1 MIIVKKKRNFMLGF
15 LFLVIIITVI
25 CPVKTKAMDTHKW
38 MAHLAD
44 DVRFE
49 KLAIPG
55 VQNNSN
61 ACKNEKIIKQLNTGV
76 RFFDLSL
83 HCAEIEQTEESMAE
97 IERFIQKNKS
107 EFVLVVT
114 NNNPVVKRSN
124 STYRIDSRCGKT
136 KIKNFRGKILVVDS
150 KEMKELNI
158 HPYEKA
164 KNNGWR
170 YMLVANSIIPKL
182 NQSIITRMNN
192 KGVFMINIP
201 SWKEV
206 RKVINLNRDYKKP
219 KRVIY

>member
-1 MIIVKKKRNFMLGF
+1 MIIVKKKRNFILGF

-61 ACKNEKIIKQLNTGV
+61 ACKNEKITKQLNKGV

-114 NNNPVVKRSN
+114 NNNPVVKRLN
-124 STYRIDSRCGKT
+124 SAYRLESHCK
-136 KIKNFRGKILVVDS
+136 KIKINKLRGKILVVDS
-150 KEMKELNI
+150 KEMMELKI

-170 YMLVANSIIPKL
+170 YMLMANSILPKL
-182 NQSIITRMNN
+182 NQSIMTRMNS
-192 KGVFMINIP
+192 KGVFMINNP
-201 SWKEV
+201 CWKEV

>member
-1 MIIVKKKRNFMLGF
+1 
-15 LFLVIIITVI
+15 
-25 CPVKTKAMDTHKW
+25 

-61 ACKNEKIIKQLNTGV
+61 ACKNEKITKQLNKGV

-114 NNNPVVKRSN
+114 NNNPVVKRLN
-124 STYRIDSRCGKT
+124 SAYRLESHCK
-136 KIKNFRGKILVVDS
+136 KIKINKLRGKILVVDS
-150 KEMKELNI
+150 KEMMELKI

-170 YMLVANSIIPKL
+170 YMLMAKSILPKL
-182 NQSIITRMNN
+182 NQSIMTRMNS
-192 KGVFMINIP
+192 KGVFMINNP
-201 SWKEV
+201 CWKEV

>member
-1 MIIVKKKRNFMLGF
+1 MIIVKKKRNFILGF

-61 ACKNEKIIKQLNTGV
+61 ACKNEKITKQLNKGV

-114 NNNPVVKRSN
+114 NNNPVVKRLN
-124 STYRIDSRCGKT
+124 SAYRLESHCK
-136 KIKNFRGKILVVDS
+136 KIKINKLRGKILVVDS
-150 KEMKELNI
+150 KEMMELKI

-170 YMLVANSIIPKL
+170 YMLMAKSILPKL
-182 NQSIITRMNN
+182 NQSIMTRMNS
-192 KGVFMINIP
+192 KGVFMINNP
-201 SWKEV
+201 CWKEV

>member
-1 MIIVKKKRNFMLGF
+1 MIIVKKKRDFILGF

-55 VQNNSN
+55 VRNNSN
-61 ACKNEKIIKQLNTGV
+61 ACKNEKITKQLNKGV

-114 NNNPVVKRSN
+114 NNNPVVKRFN
-124 STYRIDSRCGKT
+124 SAYRLESHCK
-136 KIKNFRGKILVVDS
+136 KIKINKLRGKILVVDS
-150 KEMKELNI
+150 KEMMELKI

-170 YMLVANSIIPKL
+170 YMLMAKSILPKL
-182 NQSIITRMNN
+182 NQSIMTRMNS
-192 KGVFMINIP
+192 KGVFMINNP
-201 SWKEV
+201 CWKEV

>member
-1 MIIVKKKRNFMLGF
+1 MIIVKKKRDFILGF

-55 VQNNSN
+55 VRNNSN
-61 ACKNEKIIKQLNTGV
+61 ACKNEKITKQLNKGV

-114 NNNPVVKRSN
+114 NNNPVVKRFN
-124 STYRIDSRCGKT
+124 SAYRLESHCK
-136 KIKNFRGKILVVDS
+136 KIKINKLRGKILVVDS
-150 KEMKELNI
+150 KEMMELKI

-164 KNNGWR
+164 KNNGWL
-170 YMLVANSIIPKL
+170 YMLMANSILPKL
-182 NQSIITRMNN
+182 NQSIMTRMNS
-192 KGVFMINIP
+192 KGVFMINNP
-201 SWKEV
+201 CWKEV

>member
-1 MIIVKKKRNFMLGF
+1 M
-15 LFLVIIITVI
+15 
-25 CPVKTKAMDTHKW
+25 KTKAMDTHKW

-61 ACKNEKIIKQLNTGV
+61 ACKNEKITKQLNKGV

-114 NNNPVVKRSN
+114 NNNPVVKRLN
-124 STYRIDSRCGKT
+124 SAYRLESHCK
-136 KIKNFRGKILVVDS
+136 KIKINKLRGKILVVDS
-150 KEMKELNI
+150 KEMMELKI

-170 YMLVANSIIPKL
+170 YMLMANSILPKL
-182 NQSIITRMNN
+182 NQSIMTRMNS
-192 KGVFMINIP
+192 KGVFMINNP
-201 SWKEV
+201 CWKEV